1 MPVRWDE
8 LKSWRII
15 NITGIRNED
24 LRAYMKKIQVIHEML
39 KERRA
44 LENEMRKHWTFE
56 QLMADPSTFER
67 EISINELWI
76 GNFYANFLG
85 SFKQEMRGLGT
96 HPTIFVYHSP
106 HAEGPIS
113 EEAEKQAGGRLRKP
127 PLFLRARPAFK
138 INKESSVAAVFTPED
153 RVCYTESRHVSLC
166 PWYCGPVK
174 DMYLNRKTDT
184 ATRTHYYQGQSW
196 ERYNEFLDF
205 VEPHL
210 PETPIVYAKRAR
222 RGSRHTA
229 DLKEIQKVLLLL
241 CEAFRKLEDTELQ
254 VKILERGIEG
264 HSSDERPRSLFG
276 RFLGGTRESLTSA
289 NLNADV
295 REAKSKL
302 MRILCVQVK
311 EFADSMPAE
320 FVSEPEEG

>member
-1 MPVRWDE
+1 MSVRWDE

-24 LRAYMKKIQVIHEML
+24 LRAYMKKIQVINEMI

-44 LENEMRKHWTFE
+44 SENERRKHWTFE
-56 QLMADPSTFER
+56 QLMAGSSTFAT

-76 GNFYANFLG
+76 GNFYRNFLG
-85 SFKQEMRGLGT
+85 TFKQQMTNLGT
-96 HPTIFVYHSP
+96 HPTMFVYHASD
-106 HAEGPIS
+106 AEGPIS
-113 EEAEKQAGGRLRKP
+113 EAAVRHAGGDRRRP

-138 INKESSVAAVFTPED
+138 INKESPVSAVLTPED

-174 DMYLNRKTDT
+174 DRYLNRKTHMD
-184 ATRTHYYQGQSW
+184 TRTDYYRRQSW
-196 ERYNEFLDF
+196 EKYNEFLDF

-210 PETPIVYAKRAR
+210 PETPTVYAKRAR

-229 DLKEIQKVLLLL
+229 DLKEIQKALLRF
-241 CEAFRKLEDTELQ
+241 CDVFRKLEDTELH
-254 VKILERGIEG
+254 VKILERHVGED
-264 HSSDERPRSLFG
+264 SSGARPVSLSG
-276 RFLGGTRESLTSA
+276 RFLVGTGKSLTSD

-295 REAKSKL
+295 RETKSKL
-302 MRILCVQVK
+302 IRILCEQVK